1 MYDPPSRDLI
11 ARLEQYTSC
20 RERDV
25 LRCRAAVHRLA
36 TDLPAFD
43 SIWLDALVQRRK
55 LSPYQADC
63 LASGRDAQL
72 RIGNFYVIAPIAGDR
87 VTRRFL
93 GQSATG
99 RQFVLIDQYF
109 AGDHSPSELQ
119 DSLTELRRRLGSQ
132 SRLASTGAPVEILEH
147 HGSACA
153 IHEYQHGVT
162 IEELLVRRGRFPE
175 PLVRTIAQQLLHHLR
190 TFDQAGLVHG
200 DLRPRNLM
208 LNRRGQLRVMNTGVL
223 PASQPMWTLQT
234 PLPFDA
240 YDHLAPEM
248 IRTGSWTT
256 ETDLYAAGCLLWQM
270 ACGRPPHYSA
280 DPFFKI
286 NAHIEQTIPHVHEFA
301 PDIDTETAD
310 LIFALTRPDP
320 AERLRVLS
328 GADSRRPGERV
339 TGPQQVARYVRRFEQ
354 PRSAIPR
361 TRAELAADYGVLT
374 TVACIL
380 CALLWVA
387 GVSVP
392 STWQM
397 AESLIETPAVEVGT
411 GIESKKDEASHQ
423 GDNSKLAELPQ
434 PDQRGIIR
442 LTPGTK
448 YRAREIG
455 AVGPLTVV
463 VVDDAKRDD
472 AAPPQ
477 PPEIIIGDDPWRI
490 AATEFSLS
498 QVTLRHESPAAGS
511 RPPGA
516 LLVCQSSNL
525 RVNSCSFR
533 DEQSDPRTEPADPRP
548 PMRAIAWKPIS
559 EDEANSG
566 RIELANCQFLQQGAG
581 LLVAGTAREISL
593 VNCLK
598 VRQGNGIEII
608 CRASRSLPAIRCEQV
623 TLREADN
630 LVYLDC
636 TGYEPAG
643 LIQLDIE
650 ATNCVFKFREENS
663 SLVAIASTSSPAR
676 NIRAINLL
684 GQMLLVSNPGPTVSW
699 WNPTRKVATP
709 LQTEGVIE
717 GILPYP
723 VEFAGPISNQ
733 FRDSELNSYEGPRWN
748 SMMPGIQTAT
758 TFAPAESLFR

>member
-11 ARLEQYTSC
+11 ARLEQHTSC

-63 LASGRDAQL
+63 LATGRETRL
-72 RIGNFYVIAPIAGDR
+72 RVGNFYVIAPIAGDR

-93 GQSATG
+93 GQSANG
-99 RQFVLIDQYF
+99 NQFVFIDQYD
-109 AGDHSPSELQ
+109 AADRSPSELQ
-119 DSLTELRRRLGSQ
+119 DDLTDLRRRLGGL
-132 SRLASTGAPVEILEH
+132 SRLASAGLPIEIIEDR
-147 HGSACA
+147 GSVSM

-162 IEELLVRRGRFPE
+162 VEELLVRRGRFPE
-175 PLVRTIAQQLLHHLR
+175 PLVRTLTQQLLQHLR
-190 TFDQAGLVHG
+190 NFHQTGMVHG

-208 LNRRGQLRVMNTGVL
+208 LNRRGQLRILNTGVL
-223 PASQPMWTLQT
+223 PAVQPVWTLQT

-248 IRTGSWTT
+248 IRTGAWTT
-256 ETDLYAAGCLLWQM
+256 ETDLYAAGCLLWQI
-270 ACGRPPHYSA
+270 ACGRPPHYST

-301 PDIDTETAD
+301 PDIDPETAD
-310 LIFALTRPDP
+310 LIYALTRPEP
-320 AERLRVLS
+320 AERLRVLNA
-328 GADSRRPGERV
+328 ADSRRPGERV
-339 TGPQQVARYVRRFEQ
+339 TGPQQIARYVQRFEQ

-361 TRAELAADYGVLT
+361 TRAELATDYGVLT
-374 TVACIL
+374 TVACLVCMIL
-380 CALLWVA
+380 WAA
-387 GVSVP
+387 GGSVP
-392 STWQM
+392 ATWQM
-397 AESLIETPAVEVGT
+397 AESVIRPAAIEPAEPNKRVPNAAAT
-411 GIESKKDEASHQ
+411 SSATD
-423 GDNSKLAELPQ
+423 LTELPQ

-442 LTPGTK
+442 LTPGTRYK
-448 YRAREIG
+448 AREIG

-463 VVDDAKRDD
+463 VVDDAQRDD
-472 AAPPQ
+472 KSPQQ
-477 PPEIIIGDDPWRI
+477 PPEIVIGDDPWRI

-498 QVTLRHESPAAGS
+498 QVTLTHQSPAPGS
-511 RPPGA
+511 RHPGA

-533 DEQSDPRTEPADPRP
+533 DEVTVSQADMPNAP
-548 PMRAIAWKPIS
+548 LTRAIAWKPIS
-559 EDEANSG
+559 DEEANSG
-566 RIELANCQFLQQGAG
+566 RIELANCQFLQNGAG

-593 VNCLK
+593 INCLK
-598 VRQGNGIEII
+598 VRSGNGVEIL
-608 CRASRSLPAIRCEQV
+608 CRASRSLPTIRCEQV

-636 TGYEPAG
+636 TGHEQSGP
-643 LIQLDIE
+643 IQLDIE
-650 ATNCVFKFREENS
+650 ATNCVFKFREEGS
-663 SLVAIASTSSPAR
+663 SLVAIAATSSPAR

-717 GILPYP
+717 GILPYS
-723 VEFAGPISNQ
+723 VEFAGPLSSQ
-733 FRDSELNSYEGPRWN
+733 FRDSELKSYEGPRWN

>member
-11 ARLEQYTSC
+11 ARLEQHTSC

-63 LASGRDAQL
+63 LATGREAKL
-72 RIGNFYVIAPIAGDR
+72 RAGNYFVIAPIAGDR
-87 VTRRFL
+87 ITRRFL
-93 GQSATG
+93 GQSSNG
-99 RQFVLIDQYF
+99 KQFVLLDQYE
-109 AGDHSPSELQ
+109 AIDRTSSELQ
-119 DSLTELRRRLGSQ
+119 AELSDLQRRLGSL
-132 SRLASTGAPVEILEH
+132 SRLASAGPLEIFEDR
-147 HGSACA
+147 GSVTVV
-153 IHEYQHGVT
+153 HEYQHGVT
-162 IEELLVRRGRFPE
+162 VEELLVRRGRFPE
-175 PLVRTIAQQLLHHLR
+175 PLVRTLAHQLLQQLRNWHQ
-190 TFDQAGLVHG
+190 TGIVHG
-200 DLRPRNLM
+200 DLRPRNLI
-208 LNRRGQLRVMNTGVL
+208 LNRRGHLRVLNTGVL
-223 PASQPMWTLQT
+223 PAIQPVWTLQT

-248 IRTGSWTT
+248 IRTGAWTI
-256 ETDLYAAGCLLWQM
+256 ETDLYAAGCVLWQI

-301 PDIDTETAD
+301 PDIDRETAD
-310 LIFALTRPDP
+310 LIDALTRPDP
-320 AERLRVLS
+320 AERMRVLNA
-328 GADSRRPGERV
+328 ADSRRPGERV

-374 TVACIL
+374 TIASLL
-380 CALLWVA
+380 CMIFWAA
-387 GVSVP
+387 GASLP
-392 STWQM
+392 TTWQM
-397 AESLIETPAVEVGT
+397 AESLIQPTTVDPMNETGPQSTTANT
-411 GIESKKDEASHQ
+411 GVRGE
-423 GDNSKLAELPQ
+423 LAELPQ

-472 AAPPQ
+472 SSTPP
-477 PPEIIIGDDPWRI
+477 PPEIIIGDEPWRI

-498 QVTLRHESPAAGS
+498 QVTLKYESPAPGS

-533 DEQSDPRTEPADPRP
+533 DEP
-548 PMRAIAWKPIS
+548 PSAQGDAANIPLTRAIAWKPIS

-566 RIELANCQFLQQGAG
+566 RIELANCQFLQNGAG

-593 VNCLK
+593 INCLK
-598 VRQGNGIEII
+598 VRSGNGVEIL
-608 CRASRSLPAIRCEQV
+608 CRASRSLPTIRCEQV

-636 TGYEPAG
+636 TGHEQAG
-643 LIQLDIE
+643 PIQLDIE
-650 ATNCVFKFREENS
+650 ATNCVFKFREEGS
-663 SLVAIASTSSPAR
+663 SLVAIASTASPAR

-717 GILPYP
+717 GILPYS
-723 VEFAGPISNQ
+723 VEFAGPLSSQ
-733 FRDSELNSYEGPRWN
+733 FRDSELKSYEGPRWN